1 MVHKLS
7 AVILRSSEEEDWDL
21 FLTAKKA
28 FQACM
33 DEDSIEQNGYRLW
46 KEEVENIINGFP
58 MAEDFWRQGAFD
70 PNYMVKMMKCA
81 LPSWNYFPANFH
93 ERLLRRSS

>member
-1 MVHKLS
+1 MIHKLS
-7 AVILRSSEEEDWDL
+7 AVMLRSSEEEDWDL

-46 KEEVENIINGFP
+46 KEEVENVINGFP

-70 PNYMVKMMKCA
+70 PNYMVAKK
-81 LPSWNYFPANFH
+81 
-93 ERLLRRSS
+93 RK